1 MLAPR
6 PTLMA
11 PIRLVVVFAEKRL
24 GAPGRLL
31 MPSRRP
37 GCETTA
43 AARPVHLHD
52 GPRFRPVFDEAGQ
65 LIGPE
70 IHCGPDDVHAVG
82 AAFGE
87 GFGAHVCVFDEQ
99 EFDRL
104 LMPVP
109 EDAILVRLE
118 AVVSDE

>member
-1 MLAPR
+1 L
-6 PTLMA
+6 
-11 PIRLVVVFAEKRL
+11 
-24 GAPGRLL
+24 
-31 MPSRRP
+31 
-37 GCETTA
+37 
-43 AARPVHLHD
+43 
-52 GPRFRPVFDEAGQ
+52 RPVFDEAGQ

-118 AVVSDE
+118 AVVSDESASVTGPRHHADAQGAAQQTAVTAGTERPTTAQTHN